1 MKTILLLM
9 SGLFLIS
16 QTSFGKE
23 IKCNALA
30 GNFEAGR
37 IEYTAVSNPAISNNT
52 VAVEKHRIWLNLTN
66 AGGAFKQLLVGY
78 ITGATNGWDRLY
90 DSSTIDSNP
99 YIDFYSVNSD
109 KNLTI
114 QGRALP
120 FVNTDEVPLGYRTAV
135 AGQFSIS
142 IDHVDGLFLSTSQ
155 DIFLKDLTT
164 GTIHNL
170 RNGAYSL
177 QLTWEDLM
185 IALY

>member
-1 MKTILLLM
+1 MVK
-9 SGLFLIS
+9 FN
-16 QTSFGKE
+16 
-23 IKCNALA
+23 KC
-30 GNFEAGR
+30 
-37 IEYTAVSNPAISNNT
+37 
-52 VAVEKHRIWLNLTN
+52 W
-66 AGGAFKQLLVGY
+66 GGAFKQLLVGY